1 MKRINGIILTLALL
15 VAGALTVK
23 AQKSETLSHYECSIT
38 YSFSGGKITESNEE
52 HPFEHYYKVDISPGE
67 TITATAKANDK
78 KFVNMYMVEEPP
90 YVQFVFRAFDDAGK
104 EIKNE
109 THTSGQMDTEVNFS
123 YTVPA
128 NCDHIKLSMSRP
140 ISAPRYAKV
149 EVTFNVK
156 KNAPG
161 NTDNTGN
168 TGNTGNN
175 GLVFKYGDLHYKILS
190 GKTVEVTGDVRSVC
204 KGHVEIPNMV
214 KHGDKTYQVVGI
226 GKNAFADQTQLTSIV
241 IPKTIRG
248 IAENAFRNT
257 GLKDVVIPGDKVSIV
272 KNAFLNSKKLTLAVV
287 SGKDP
292 KCSASAFMGCSS
304 MRELRISNI
313 SENNDGKKL
322 NGTNAVIITGNLNI
336 KETYLK
342 SLSTKFVVIKDG
354 EDKKKWYV
362 LMNYPVSYGDYY
374 GVTGINKRP
383 RNANI
388 FDVITSLSEPE
399 KRRFVKAINSIDS
412 RMQVRIATANQ
423 LQNALSKK
431 YNISSENG
439 PYSIATNG
447 FYLYMSYNSYLR
459 MRQLR
464 KQYWNW

>member
-1 MKRINGIILTLALL
+1 MKRLNGIILTLALL
-15 VAGALTVK
+15 VAGAITVK
-23 AQKSETLSHYECSIT
+23 AQKSETLANHDCSIT

-67 TITATAKANDK
+67 TITASAKANK
-78 KFVNMYMVEEPP
+78 HVIVNDMGIESKP
-90 YVQFVFRAFDDAGK
+90 YIQFVFRAFDDAGK

-109 THTSGQMDTEVNFS
+109 THTSAQMDTEVNFS

-128 NCDHIKLSMSRP
+128 NCDHIKLHMGRP
-140 ISAPRYAKV
+140 INAPRHAFV

-156 KNAPG
+156 KNATG

-175 GLVFKYGDLHYKILS
+175 GLVFKYDNLHYKILS

-214 KHGDKTYQVVGI
+214 KHGGKTYQVVGI

-292 KCSASAFMGCSS
+292 KWVP
-304 MRELRISNI
+304 LKI
-313 SENNDGKKL
+313 

-342 SLSTKFVVIKDG
+342 SLSTKFVVIKEG

-399 KRRFVKAINSIDS
+399 KERFVKAINSIDS

-459 MRQLR
+459 MRELR
-464 KQYWNW
+464 KQHWNF

>member
-15 VAGALTVK
+15 VAGAITVK
-23 AQKSETLSHYECSIT
+23 AQKSETLANHECSIT

-67 TITATAKANDK
+67 TITASAKANK
-78 KFVNMYMVEEPP
+78 QVIVNDMGIESKP
-90 YVQFVFRAFDDAGK
+90 YIQFVFRAFDDAGK

-109 THTSGQMDTEVNFS
+109 THTSAQMHTVVNFS

-128 NCDHIKLSMSRP
+128 NCDHIKLHMARP
-140 ISAPRYAKV
+140 INAPRHAFV

-156 KNAPG
+156 KNATG

-175 GLVFKYGDLHYKILS
+175 GLVFKYDNLHYKILS

-214 KHGDKTYQVVGI
+214 KHGGKTYQVVGI

-304 MRELRISNI
+304 MMELRISNI

-342 SLSTKFVVIKDG
+342 SLSTKFVVIKEG
-354 EDKKKWYV
+354 EDTKKWYV
-362 LMNYPVSYGDYY
+362 LMFYPVSYGDYY

-399 KRRFVKAINSIDS
+399 KERFVKAINSIDS

-459 MRQLR
+459 MRELR
-464 KQYWNW
+464 KQHWNF